1 MADSILLRFATQNLD
16 RAKAT
21 AKEIAAAIKSASAG
35 LKDLAPEARKA
46 FRAAVRASAKD
57 RAAEIEAQGERLGLE
72 RSAAGIRQ
80 RALDGIG
87 TPAGDAVVG
96 RTVSKYLRVANR
108 VGSFAGG
115 IASVIT
121 SEDPTGTK
129 GLQLTLHGVHDIA
142 QALGPA
148 GAIVGA
154 IAGIVSQVLSVVEK
168 QEERRLAAQEAL
180 VRAQVS
186 QALKEA
192 DVSRRY
198 QDDAQYAAKLEAEA
212 RGIYLGQVNSG
223 WEPRAARLLR
233 DD

>member
-35 LKDLAPEARKA
+35 LKDLAPEARKRL
-46 FRAAVRASAKD
+46 RAAVRASAKD

-121 SEDPTGTK
+121 SDDTTGTK
-129 GLQLTLHGVHDIA
+129 GLQLTLHGVQSIA
-142 QALGPA
+142 QHGPA
-148 GAIVGA
+148 GEI
-154 IAGIVSQVLSVVEK
+154 IAAFSGIVSQVLSVVEK

-186 QALKEA
+186 QALKDA